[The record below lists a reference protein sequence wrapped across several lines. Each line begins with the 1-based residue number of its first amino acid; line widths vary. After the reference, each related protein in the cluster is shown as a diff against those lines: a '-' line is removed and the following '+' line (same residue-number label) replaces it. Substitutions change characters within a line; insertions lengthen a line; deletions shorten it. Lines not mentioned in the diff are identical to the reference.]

1 MTHKKYSNYNQV
13 ASEINKERF
22 KNRAISARFWD
33 GCSEA
38 YKNSKEQY
46 SMSYMQFKTLWRKRK
61 LSKKLIQI

>member
-1 MTHKKYSNYNQV
+1 MAHKKYSNYNQV

-22 KNRAISARFWD
+22 RNRASSARFWD

-46 SMSYMQFKTLWRKRK
+46 SMGYGEFKTLWRKRK
-61 LSKKLIQI
+61 LSKH